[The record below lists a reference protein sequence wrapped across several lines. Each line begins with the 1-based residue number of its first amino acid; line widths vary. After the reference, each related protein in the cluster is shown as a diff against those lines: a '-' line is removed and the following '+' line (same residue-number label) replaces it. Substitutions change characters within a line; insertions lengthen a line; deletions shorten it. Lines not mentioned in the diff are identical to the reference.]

1 MVTSVFSLHSTVD
14 GQEKVFSDFCEC
26 APMLVRSELWHG
38 MFNTQ
43 GKKRV
48 HYMCLPYDKATLI
61 VDLGEGSRATLA
73 KGESDGCE
81 HPQNSP
87 VTLRAKIGKPAP
99 FLYFCSF
106 FQLIRSC
113 PLGVSPPPKVS
124 FSTQLA
130 LSIKRTHPCSAITL
144 LPLYLPGELTS
155 HTVQWPQLLNYTACH
170 CLLCHTSNRCHYHD
184 RQIVIIHSQHPQP

>member
-1 MVTSVFSLHSTVD
+1 MAV
-14 GQEKVFSDFCEC
+14 
-26 APMLVRSELWHG
+26 
-38 MFNTQ
+38 
-43 GKKRV
+43 
-48 HYMCLPYDKATLI
+48 
-61 VDLGEGSRATLA
+61 
-73 KGESDGCE
+73 GESAGNV
-81 HPQNSP
+81 HQHNSS
-87 VTLRAKIGKPAP
+87 VTLRAEIGKPVP
-99 FLYFCSF
+99 FFVLLFILFNSF
-106 FQLIRSC
+106 EVA
-113 PLGVSPPPKVS
+113 PLGASPPPKVS